1 MDAADNK
8 NGRLQE
14 YARALLDIG
23 KATGDIDLLESEIK
37 VLKDEIASNLDL
49 KKYLTDPSIPQPQ
62 RVKTGMEILEDGAS
76 PAVKTALAMIITL
89 DITED
94 IEALYR
100 AFTILVNGFRKQAY
114 VEVVSAI
121 GLDQETIAMIKRD
134 VDAASGLDV
143 HIRNTVDGSIIGG
156 LIIKMG
162 GKVIDL
168 SVRNKMEDIRARL
181 KSVDLGG
188 EGFGTE
194 D

>member
-1 MDAADNK
+1 MDSAENK
-8 NGRLQE
+8 NLRLQE

-23 KATGDIDLLESEIK
+23 KGTGDLDLLESELK
-37 VLKDEIASNLDL
+37 VF
-49 KKYLTDPSIPQPQ
+49 
-62 RVKTGMEILEDGAS
+62 M
-76 PAVKTALAMIITL
+76 
-89 DITED
+89 
-94 IEALYR
+94 EALYR
-100 AFTILVNGFRKQAY
+100 AFTILVNDFRKQAY

-121 GLDQETIAMIKRD
+121 ELDQETIAMIKRD